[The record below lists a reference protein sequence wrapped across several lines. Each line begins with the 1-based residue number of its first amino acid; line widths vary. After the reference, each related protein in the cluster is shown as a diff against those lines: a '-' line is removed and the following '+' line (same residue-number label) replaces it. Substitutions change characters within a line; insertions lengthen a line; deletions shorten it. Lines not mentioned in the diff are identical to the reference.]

1 MSVKT
6 INTLSKMLD
15 NAAKSVIDGSSD
27 FLSPEEIAEKAVKT
41 IELSLF
47 KLDDIIEEYSVT
59 AAKKVIKRIGLPIQ
73 YNPQMQFPTMAEFE
87 SKGINYNG
95 GIILYKNAKKVHLNY
110 HIQSVLDNQEKVN
123 ASAARSNRLDLNLVA
138 KLDENP
144 SISNAGDAMQIL
156 LDEENL
162 FSDTAE

>member
-27 FLSPEEIAEKAVKT
+27 FLSPEDIAQKAVST

-47 KLDDIIEEYSVT
+47 KIEDIIEEYSIT
-59 AAKKVIKRIGLPIQ
+59 SAKKVIKRTGAPIQ
-73 YNPQMQFPTMAEFE
+73 YDPQMQFPTMAEFE

-95 GIILYKNAKKVHLNY
+95 GIILYKNAKKEHLNY
-110 HIQSVLDNQEKVN
+110 HISSVIDNQAKVN
-123 ASAARSNRLDLNLVA
+123 ASAARSNKLDLNLIE
-138 KLDENP
+138 KLDTNAN
-144 SISNAGDAMQIL
+144 ISNAGEAMQVII
-156 LDEENL
+156 DEENL
-162 FSDTAE
+162 LSGTC